1 MHKEI
6 TKMGTTS
13 LLTRAS
19 NRAEIYETIFN
30 RQKAY
35 FASNTTKSFEW
46 RLDQL
51 NRLAQMLSEHT
62 NEFYDALSR
71 DFKTALSEKVFEVA
85 ATLGTIEVT
94 KGFLKSW
101 MEPIEA
107 PVPKFLAESGHRA
120 IVYREPYGVTL
131 IMGPFNGP
139 LVSLLRP
146 AITALAAGNTC
157 ILKVSDAP
165 NTGKLL
171 VELAPRYFAPE
182 ALVAITGGPTEVA
195 ELLRLPFDF
204 IFFTGSTR
212 VGKIVLRAAA
222 ENVTPVLLELGG
234 QNPAIVDQTANLP
247 DAAKKLVWGA
257 TAWGGQW
264 CTSPGYV
271 YVHETVADEFVT
283 ECRKALIELY
293 GENPKD
299 NPDYSRIIN
308 AREVR
313 RLALLIDEEKVIT
326 GGVYD
331 EKERYFQP
339 TILYPVE
346 WTDKVM
352 EGEIFGPI
360 LPILKYSSLKDALTQ
375 IRLRP
380 RPLAGYIFSRNQI
393 TIDEFVS
400 GFSFGGGA
408 VNQTNV
414 HVYLDSVPFGGVGES
429 GIGYSNGKYGYDSM
443 THAKSVLISPAD
455 VSIDHVYPPFTMEK
469 VHALNQWLE
478 Y

>member
-1 MHKEI
+1 ME
-6 TKMGTTS
+6 TT
-13 LLTRAS
+13 LLPTQAAKHA
-19 NRAEIYETIFN
+19 NIYEDIFN

-35 FASNTTKSFEW
+35 FASNITKPLEW

-51 NRLAQMLSEHT
+51 DRLAKMLSQNT

-94 KGFLKSW
+94 KSLLKSW
-101 MEPIEA
+101 MQPTEA
-107 PVPKFLAESGHRA
+107 PLPKFLAESGHKA

-131 IMGPFNGP
+131 IMGPFNAP
-139 LVSLLRP
+139 LLSLLRP

-165 NTGKLL
+165 HTGKLL
-171 VELAPRYFAPE
+171 VKLAPQYFAPE
-182 ALVAITGGPTEVA
+182 ALVAITGGPAEIA

-204 IFFTGSTR
+204 IFFTGSSR
-212 VGKIVLRAAA
+212 VAKIVLRAAA
-222 ENVTPVLLELGG
+222 ENITPVLLELGG

-247 DAAKKLVWGA
+247 DAAKKIVWGA

-264 CTSPGYV
+264 CTSPGYA
-271 YVHETVADEFVT
+271 YVHEKVADEFVA
-283 ECRKALIELY
+283 ECCKAVIDLY
-293 GENPKD
+293 GENPKE

-313 RLALLIDEEKVIT
+313 RLALLVDEDKVIQ
-326 GGVYD
+326 GGGYD
-331 EKERYFQP
+331 EAERYFEP
-339 TILYPVE
+339 TILYPVV
-346 WTDKVM
+346 WTDPVM
-352 EGEIFGPI
+352 QGEIFGPL
-360 LPILKYSSLKDALTQ
+360 LPILRYSDVREAITQ
-375 IRLRP
+375 IASRP
-380 RPLAGYIFSRNQI
+380 NPLAGYIFSRDQS
-393 TIDEFVS
+393 TIDEFVA

-414 HVYLDSVPFGGVGES
+414 HVYLDSIPFGGVGES
-429 GIGYSNGKYGYDSM
+429 RIGSGNGKFGYDSM
-443 THAKSVLISPAD
+443 THAKSILISPPD
-455 VSIDHVYPPFTMEK
+455 VSIDHVYPPFTMDK
-469 VHALNQWLE
+469 IHALSQWLD